1 MSLSLKQLPSLSPFD
16 PEQGQTIIQ
25 PLDNAEGNWVGA
37 CNVVYDDES
46 KKYFLYYRIR
56 QPRPVRGGKCVI
68 AESSD
73 GIHFNTIWETTK
85 ESLDSTSIEKASMMK
100 AANGKWRLYM
110 SYVDPADQRWR
121 TDVIEADSPAQFDI
135 ANRQKVFTAA
145 DLNVEG
151 VKDPYCFTFEGKTY
165 LLLSYAPG
173 KPNATEADKSE
184 MHSTSDIY
192 NTAHTKSSSGLAVSE
207 DGITFEWLG
216 DIFAPSESG
225 WDCHA
230 ARLGSILFRPP
241 VFIGF
246 YDGGPTH
253 LENYEEKTGIAVS
266 SDLKTW
272 HRVSVYGPAITS
284 PHGTGSLRYMDPL
297 EMPGETRYYYEY
309 ARADGAHEIRL
320 NIVKHS

>member
-1 MSLSLKQLPSLSPFD
+1 
-16 PEQGQTIIQ
+16 
-25 PLDNAEGNWVGA
+25 
-37 CNVVYDDES
+37 
-46 KKYFLYYRIR
+46 
-56 QPRPVRGGKCVI
+56 
-68 AESSD
+68 
-73 GIHFNTIWETTK
+73 
-85 ESLDSTSIEKASMMK
+85 
-100 AANGKWRLYM
+100 M

-173 KPNATEADKSE
+173 NPNANEADKSE
-184 MHSTSDIY
+184 MHATSDIY
-192 NTAHTKSSSGLAVSE
+192 NTAHTKSSSGLAVSK

-216 DIFAPSESG
+216 DVFAPSESG

-272 HRVSVYGPAITS
+272 HRVSVDGPAITS

>member
-16 PEQGQTIIQ
+16 PEEGQTIIQ
-25 PLDNAEGNWVGA
+25 PMDNAEGNWVGA

-73 GIHFNTIWETTK
+73 GIHFTTVWETTK

-173 KPNATEADKSE
+173 NPNANEADKSE
-184 MHSTSDIY
+184 MHATSDIY
-192 NTAHTKSSSGLAVSE
+192 NTAHTKSSSGLAVSK

-216 DIFAPSESG
+216 DVFAPSESG

-272 HRVSVYGPAITS
+272 HRVSVDGPAITS